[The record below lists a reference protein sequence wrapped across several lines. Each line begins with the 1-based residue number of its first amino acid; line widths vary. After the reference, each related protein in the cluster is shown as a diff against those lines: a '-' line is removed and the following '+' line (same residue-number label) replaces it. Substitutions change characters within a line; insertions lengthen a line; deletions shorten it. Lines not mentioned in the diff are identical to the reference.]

1 MLVAAGWGDAMPL
14 PLPRVRFGPTHMVL
28 AVAMLLVSLF
38 AYAAVQTAA
47 RSHGLAEERYR
58 IELELWDLRRQ
69 HAELEG
75 LAEYLR
81 SDEYV
86 EGVARQQLGLAREG
100 ELSVLIDAPDAEDGG
115 REPGERWWEEQF
127 GR

>member
-1 MLVAAGWGDAMPL
+1 MPL

-38 AYAAVQTAA
+38 AYAAVQSAA

-58 IELELWDLRRQ
+58 LELELWELHRQ
-69 HAELEG
+69 RAELEG

-81 SDEYV
+81 SDEYL

-100 ELSVLIDAPDAEDGG
+100 EISVLVDAPDPGDAG
-115 REPGERWWEEQF
+115 REPGERWWEERF

>member
-1 MLVAAGWGDAMPL
+1 MPL

-38 AYAAVQTAA
+38 AYAAVQSAA

-58 IELELWDLRRQ
+58 LEIELWELRRQ
-69 HAELEG
+69 RAELEG
-75 LAEYLR
+75 LAQYLR
-81 SDEYV
+81 SDEYL

-100 ELSVLIDAPDAEDGG
+100 EISVLVDAPDPGGAG
-115 REPGERWWEEQF
+115 REPGERWWEARF